1 VPLDE
6 YRRKRDR
13 GRTPEPIPAEDPTPA
28 EPHGDV
34 FVIQQHHARS
44 LHWDLRLERDGVLA
58 SWAVPKGLPEDPG
71 TIRLAVRTEDHPMEY
86 ADFAGDIPAGEYGAG
101 RMTIW
106 DRGRYDTV
114 KWTDTEVQVVLH
126 GSRAIGRYVLLRR
139 GRTPK
144 EWLLR
149 RGDPARDPDRRP
161 LPRELSPML
170 ATPGPLPE
178 PDEGWCYEVRFGGTR
193 VLVRVDGGRV
203 ELLDTQSMPLPDRHP
218 ELAGLG
224 ATLGSTAVLLDGE
237 IGGTPP
243 GLWISDLLHL
253 DGRDCLELPYSE
265 RRALAESLPLT
276 GPHWRLAPSYP
287 GGGAAVLAAA
297 AEQGLPAVLAK
308 RANSPYRPGTSDGD
322 WIEINTGAAPPP
334 TSASAEEPDQPPDG
348 AGTAPSSTAPATA
361 SATAPATRARTGGS
375 RTVSS
380 VDIDGRRV
388 RLANPDKVIYPLTG
402 FRKRDVLAHYL
413 EVAGAMLPH
422 LAGRAVTL
430 RRWPDGVDAPSFFEK
445 NVSRHV
451 PSWVRTVRLP
461 TPGSAAGS
469 ESIDY
474 PLIDDAAGLAW
485 VANLAALEL
494 HVPQWTVDPDG
505 EPRAPDLLVFD
516 LDPGEGATIVD
527 CARVA
532 ERVAGVL
539 AEDGLAAYPRTSG
552 GKGMQLYS
560 PVRVTRSDQTNEY
573 AKAVAERLAA
583 ADPARVTAVMA
594 KQRRRGR
601 VFIDWSQNNPAK
613 TTVASYSLRGRQRP
627 TVATPLTWDEVG
639 GCRRPEDLVFTAAD
653 LPDRLARHGD
663 LMAPLLA
670 GGHPLPVR

>member
-1 VPLDE
+1 
-6 YRRKRDR
+6 
-13 GRTPEPIPAEDPTPA
+13 
-28 EPHGDV
+28 
-34 FVIQQHHARS
+34 
-44 LHWDLRLERDGVLA
+44 VLA

-71 TIRLAVRTEDHPMEY
+71 TVRLAVRTEDHPMEY
-86 ADFAGDIPAGEYGAG
+86 AEFAGDIPVGEYGAG

-126 GSRAIGRYVLLRR
+126 GNRANGRYVLLRR

-161 LPRELSPML
+161 LPRELSPMI
-170 ATPGPLPE
+170 ATPGRLPE

-193 VLVRVDGGRV
+193 VLARVDGGRV
-203 ELLDTQSMPLPDRHP
+203 ELLDAQSVPLPERHP

-243 GLWISDLLHL
+243 GLWINDLLYV

-276 GPHWRLAPSYP
+276 GPNWRLAPSYP

-308 RANSPYRPGTSDGD
+308 RADSPYRPGGGGGD
-322 WIEINTGAAPPP
+322 WIEISTGVTPP
-334 TSASAEEPDQPPDG
+334 ASPVPADQAEQPP
-348 AGTAPSSTAPATA
+348 A
-361 SATAPATRARTGGS
+361 SPRPRSGGS

-380 VDIDGRRV
+380 VEIAGRRV

-413 EVAGAMLPH
+413 AVAEAMLPH

-430 RRWPDGVDAPSFFEK
+430 RRWPDGVEAPSFFEK

-494 HVPQWTVDPDG
+494 HVPQWTVAEDG

-516 LDPGEGATIVD
+516 LDPGEGSTVVD

-532 ERVAGVL
+532 EQVAGML
-539 AEDGLAAYPRTSG
+539 AEDGLPAYPRTSG
-552 GKGMQLYS
+552 GKGMQLYC
-560 PVRVTRSDQTNEY
+560 PVRVDRSEQTNEY
-573 AKAVAERLAA
+573 AKTVAERLAS

-627 TVATPLTWDEVG
+627 TVATPLTWEEVG
-639 GCRRPEDLVFTAAD
+639 ACRHPEDLVFTAAD

-663 LMAPLLA
+663 LMAPLL
-670 GGHPLPVR
+670 GEGHPLPARGT

>member
-6 YRRKRDR
+6 YRRKRDAQ
-13 GRTPEPIPAEDPTPA
+13 RTPEPVPPVDPPPA
-28 EPHGDV
+28 GDGRGEV

-86 ADFAGDIPAGEYGAG
+86 ADFSGEIPAGEYGAG

-106 DRGRYDTV
+106 DRGRYETL
-114 KWTDTEVQVVLH
+114 KWTDSEVQVVLH
-126 GSRAIGRYVLLRR
+126 GDRASGRYVLLHR
-139 GRTPK
+139 GRTPQ

-149 RGDPARDPDRRP
+149 RGDPPRDPSWRP

-170 ATPGPLPE
+170 ATSGPLPE

-203 ELLDTQSMPLPDRHP
+203 ELLGADSVPLPDQHP

-224 ATLGSTAVLLDGE
+224 AALGATSVLLDAE

-243 GLWISDLLHL
+243 GLWIGDLLHL
-253 DGRDCLELPYSE
+253 DGHDTLELPYRE
-265 RRALAESLPLT
+265 RRALAEGLPLT

-297 AEQGLPAVLAK
+297 AEQGLPTVLAK
-308 RANSPYRPGTSDGD
+308 RAESTYQPGRRGPD
-322 WIEINTGAAPPP
+322 WVEIAA
-334 TSASAEEPDQPPDG
+334 G
-348 AGTAPSSTAPATA
+348 AGPSPTIATEI
-361 SATAPATRARTGGS
+361 ATTTPGRARS

-380 VDIDGRRV
+380 VDVAGQRV
-388 RLANPDKVIYPLTG
+388 RLANPEKVIYPLTG
-402 FRKRDVLAHYL
+402 FRKRDVLDYYL
-413 EVAGAMLPH
+413 AVAPVMLPH
-422 LAGRAVTL
+422 LAGRPVTL

-474 PLIDDAAGLAW
+474 PLLDDPAGLAW

-494 HVPQWTVDPDG
+494 HVPQWTVGRRG
-505 EPRAPDLLVFD
+505 EQHEPDLLVFD
-516 LDPGEGATIVD
+516 LDPGEGTTVVE

-532 ERVAGVL
+532 QRVAAVL
-539 AEDGLAAYPRTSG
+539 AEDGLPAYPRTSG
-552 GKGMQLYS
+552 GKGMQLYT
-560 PVRVTRSDQTNEY
+560 PVRVSRPEQTSEY
-573 AKAVAERLAA
+573 AKNVAERLAA
-583 ADPARVTAVMA
+583 DDPARVIAVMA

-627 TVATPLTWDEVG
+627 TVATPLTWEEVG
-639 GCRRPEDLVFTAAD
+639 ACRRPEDLVFTAPD
-653 LPDRLARHGD
+653 LPGRLATHGD
-663 LMAPLLA
+663 LMAPLLGKA
-670 GGHPLPVR
+670 HPLPGA